1 MKFTEMKRGAV
12 WAAVSLLF
20 FSSCRDKNGEY
31 DASGVFEATEVIV
44 SAQGTGE
51 LVELN
56 IEEGCE
62 VTAGSQLG
70 CIDTVQLYL
79 KKSSYWPIR
88 FRSRVVVM
96 IYRGRSLPCN
106 SRLPHRRKNRRG
118 LKIW

>member
-79 KKSSYWPIR
+79 KKEQLLANKVSVE
-88 FRSRVVVM
+88 SRRYD
-96 IYRGRSLPCN
+96 I
-106 SRLPHRRKNRRG
+106 SRQ
-118 LKIW
+118 IAS